1 MNKIYNILFAT
12 DFSKE
17 SNNAFD
23 YTLHLAS
30 HLKANITVI
39 HIALPA
45 LIAGDGAMLIPPV
58 VLDTENSAGSDLA
71 HFVATGLANFNNQVA
86 FIPTVHQ
93 ILRFGDAGVVICNAA
108 QEQSFDLIV
117 AGVRDNYDNIER
129 YLGGTAHYISAYAH
143 CPVLL
148 VPPMIQW
155 KPIQSVLYASDLSSV
170 QPYRIWELMQFL
182 SPFIPTYHI
191 THVRTPKREAGDL
204 YLYELEQFLKQH
216 DTIHLEVNFHELIQ
230 NSVEEGLHQ
239 GMELWD
245 VDLLA
250 MYSPRH
256 SSLYLL
262 FSESQSQN
270 VIGKT
275 KIPLL
280 FLKGH

>member
-12 DFSKE
+12 DFSRE
-17 SNNAFD
+17 SSNAFD
-23 YTLHLAS
+23 YALHLAAS
-30 HLKANITVI
+30 LKANITVI

-45 LIAGDGAMLIPPV
+45 IIAGDGAMLIPPI
-58 VLDTENSAGSDLA
+58 VLDTENITSIDLE
-71 HFVATGLANFNNQVA
+71 HFVTTGLNNFQNQGA

-93 ILRFGDAGVVICNAA
+93 TLRFGDVGVIICKAA

-117 AGVRDNYDNIER
+117 AGVRDNYDNVER
-129 YLGGTAHYISAYAH
+129 FLGGTTHYISAYAH

-155 KPIQSVLYASDLSSV
+155 KPFQSILYASDLSSV

-182 SPFIPTYHI
+182 SPFRPTYHI
-191 THVRTPKREAGDL
+191 THVRTPKKEAGDL
-204 YLYELEQFLKQH
+204 YLYELEQFLKRNNNTNLDVQ
-216 DTIHLEVNFHELIQ
+216 FHQLIQ
-230 NSVEEGLHQ
+230 NSVQEGLHQ
-239 GMELWD
+239 GIALWD
-245 VDLLA
+245 ADLLA
-250 MYSPRH
+250 MYSPHH

-270 VIGKT
+270 VIGKI

-280 FLKGH
+280 LLKGH